1 MRACECAFVCASEWA
16 HVSASLY
23 LRVCE
28 CECMCECM
36 HDLGR
41 IVRRTRK
48 WVASYINVVLT
59 YTFTYTVGRRV
70 RVKEEQRGG
79 RRGLPKV
86 KLEQ

>member
-1 MRACECAFVCASEWA
+1 
-16 HVSASLY
+16 
-23 LRVCE
+23 
-28 CECMCECM
+28 M